1 MSVDSTVNEPG
12 TARSAVAASQLE
24 PKGRSAK
31 RPVLVLVVLVS
42 CALALFFYHR
52 AETANQEE
60 TDDAQVDGDLVQ
72 LSVRAGGQVLH
83 VRVVENERVSAGAV
97 LVEIDPLEYQSRA
110 AQAQADLEMQ
120 RAQAAVADSDVEL
133 VTATA
138 GGGLRAARATVTSAV
153 DSVRSAGAQVAAA
166 QAGVA
171 RARAQA
177 QQTSA
182 SLGRVRALRAQ
193 SAASAAELDNAQAA
207 DDAAQAAIAQAEAQF
222 ATATAMRAAATS
234 QIGQAQGRLEQSAP
248 VDVLLAQARARAD
261 LAHARVRSSEAAL
274 SLARLQLSYTTVTAP
289 RDGVISRLG
298 VREGQLLQSGQS
310 IAMLVPLA
318 TYVVANFKETQVGRM
333 RARDRAEIR
342 VDAFPGRVF
351 QGTVESVSGGTGARF
366 SLLPP
371 DNASGNFVKVV
382 QRVPVRIRWVNVPS
396 EATLRAGLS
405 ADVIVFV
412 AP

>member
-1 MSVDSTVNEPG
+1 MSVEAAAKEQSPM
-12 TARSAVAASQLE
+12 SASDGQALAE

-31 RPVLVLVVLVS
+31 RPLLVLALLVAGS
-42 CALALFFYHR
+42 LGVFFYHR
-52 AETANQEE
+52 AETANQVE
-60 TDDAQVDGDLVQ
+60 TDDSQIEADIAQ
-72 LSVRAGGQVLH
+72 LSARAGGQVLH
-83 VRVVENERVSAGAV
+83 VRVVENQRVSAGAV
-97 LVEIDPLEYQSRA
+97 LVEIDPLEYESRV

-120 RAQAAVADSDVEL
+120 RAQAAAAESDVQL

-153 DSVRSAGAQVAAA
+153 DTVRSAAAQVVAA

-177 QQTSA
+177 QQTAA
-182 SLGRVRALRAQ
+182 SLGRVRSLRAQ
-193 SAASAAELDNAQAA
+193 AAASDAELDNAQAGG
-207 DDAAQAAIAQAEAQF
+207 DAAQAAVAQAEAQLS
-222 ATATAMRAAATS
+222 TAMAMRAAATS

-248 VDVLLAQARARAD
+248 VDILLAQARARAD
-261 LAHARVRSSEAAL
+261 LANARVRSSAAAL
-274 SLARLQLSYTTVTAP
+274 TLAQLQLSYTTVRAP

-298 VREGQLLQSGQS
+298 VREGQLLQPGQA

-333 RARDRAEIR
+333 RAGDRAEIR
-342 VDAFPGRVF
+342 IDAFPGQVF
-351 QGTVESVSGGTGARF
+351 RGAVQSLSGGTGARF
-366 SLLPP
+366 SMLPP

-382 QRVPVRIRWVNVPS
+382 QRVPVRVRWTDPPTD
-396 EATLRAGLS
+396 ALLRAGLS

-412 AP
+412 SH